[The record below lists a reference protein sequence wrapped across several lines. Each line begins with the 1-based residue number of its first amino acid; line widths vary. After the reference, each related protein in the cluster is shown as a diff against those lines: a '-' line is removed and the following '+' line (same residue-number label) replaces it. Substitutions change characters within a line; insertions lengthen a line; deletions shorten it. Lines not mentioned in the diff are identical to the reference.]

1 MFVIISQENKT
12 NQMGH
17 SNSEILFNKKNLKS
31 PLEQSSNT
39 AKKILYILD
48 EVKVVQKAE
57 DSAELVNLYTKR
69 INKPSHSLS
78 KKINTNDFRP
88 FEFLIIRN

>member
-1 MFVIISQENKT
+1 
-12 NQMGH
+12 MGH

-31 PLEQSSNT
+31 PVEQSSHT
-39 AKKILYILD
+39 ARKIIYILD

-57 DSAELVNLYTKR
+57 DSVELVNLYTKR
-69 INKPSHSLS
+69 INKPSQTLS
-78 KKINTNDFRP
+78 KKISTNDFRP

>member
-1 MFVIISQENKT
+1 
-12 NQMGH
+12 MGH

-31 PLEQSSNT
+31 PVEQSPIT

-57 DSAELVNLYTKR
+57 DSTELVNLYTKR
-69 INKPSHSLS
+69 INKPSQSLT
-78 KKINTNDFRP
+78 KKILSEDFRP
-88 FEFLIIRN
+88 FEFLVNRN

>member
-1 MFVIISQENKT
+1 
-12 NQMGH
+12 MGN

-78 KKINTNDFRP
+78 KKINSNDFRP

>member
-1 MFVIISQENKT
+1 MSY
-12 NQMGH
+12 
-17 SNSEILFNKKNLKS
+17 SNSEILFNKKKLKS

-48 EVKVVQKAE
+48 EIKVVQRAE

-69 INKPSHSLS
+69 INKPSHTLA
-78 KKINTNDFRP
+78 KKIDNNDFRP